1 MLVAH
6 GWPNPSKCDSL
17 GQAPIHRAAINDSVD
32 VVQLLLDHNVDI
44 EARSLDFSRTPL
56 HWAAWHG
63 HTGGVSLFIT
73 RRTLVESYDKQKW
86 TALHLAASQGH
97 QEIVDRL
104 LRKHVEI
111 DAKDRYGATALYRA
125 AEGGHEAAAHLL
137 LIEGARP
144 DIPNDYDQT
153 PLHRAAD
160 LGRLATERLLLN
172 HADHGHNEIA
182 DVLADFAEAA
192 RMRTFQQVLM
202 LQSGSTTLVTRK
214 NDSHVTPKD
223 PACVEDLALLENYP
237 FACPRHSPKPEV
249 FISIG
254 ASPNSSIGQTIIEI
268 NGVDPEMGYDYLNVM
283 IAAKFFAVV
292 TGRVHN
298 LNVNVNKAEYD
309 SAQIVSPIYPGT
321 AL

>member
-1 MLVAH
+1 MGEEDSELAVLGLLLLNDRLRASVRAAQVTKSH
-6 GWPNPSKCDSL
+6 YPLWSQEFPRDVGGSWLASSYGLLQIYIKLIEGANPSKCDSL

-172 HADHGHNEIA
+172 HGMPYN
-182 DVLADFAEAA
+182 V
-192 RMRTFQQVLM
+192 
-202 LQSGSTTLVTRK
+202 
-214 NDSHVTPKD
+214 KD
-223 PACVEDLALLENYP
+223 Y
-237 FACPRHSPKPEV
+237 
-249 FISIG
+249 
-254 ASPNSSIGQTIIEI
+254 
-268 NGVDPEMGYDYLNVM
+268 
-283 IAAKFFAVV
+283 
-292 TGRVHN
+292 
-298 LNVNVNKAEYD
+298 
-309 SAQIVSPIYPGT
+309 
-321 AL
+321 